1 MKVQT
6 KNRDAISASTISPEQ
21 ELLATEKR
29 LLRVLEAASVIPWEA
44 DPQTWRFT
52 YVGSPAE
59 RILGYPLDQW
69 YEKDFWVSHIFPEDR
84 EFATNICETSS
95 KTLSDFEFQYRMVRA
110 DGDVIWLLDIVHVDI
125 EDGVPQ
131 ALRGFMIDITAIK
144 REEEALKTDRDRIAK
159 RFDQQGEKL
168 ADIIAKNNKEAEKA
182 LFERRGGVLE
192 HLYATAPVGLC
203 YFDTDLRYRYIN
215 EWLARINGVSVEAH
229 LGHTIDEVLKEI
241 AAYVVPEFRHVLET
255 GEPIIEGEVEA
266 ETPAHPGEARCYM
279 HSYYPDKSKD
289 GTVVGISCVIQD
301 VTDRKRAQEA
311 LRESRNQLEHLVL
324 DRTHELRAANEAL
337 KSTGQQLRSKAKSLH
352 ALTGKLIAVQEDELR
367 LLGRELHDDVS
378 QRLAALAI
386 EADKAEQHAE
396 ATGGSEKNML
406 RKIKEHLIELS
417 DNVHRLS
424 RQVHPA
430 IVEDLGLDAA
440 LDLLCEELE
449 NNEGIPIDYQADGV
463 PADVPD
469 DQALCIYRVAQAALR
484 NVVKHAR
491 ATQTDVRLYSKNGT
505 LQFEVRDNGIGF
517 DLNEAL
523 NRIGLGL
530 HSIEERVSFVG
541 GTVRMETGPGD
552 GTVIS
557 VSMPVS

>member
-144 REEEALKTDRDRIAK
+144 REEEALKTDRDRIAEC
-159 RFDQQGEKL
+159 FDQQSQKL

-266 ETPAHPGEARCYM
+266 KTPAHPGEARCYM

-557 VSMPVS
+557 VSVPLS